1 METRN
6 DREHLVNDV
15 PSAFPVHPG
24 DVLGNELKERGIS
37 QKEFAKR
44 IGMQPSHLSALI
56 HGMRNF
62 TPAVA
67 AKVESGLTGVTA
79 DFWMRMQKSY
89 NRDIQRKKGN
99 PSLLVS
105 GYGHIH
111 ATPAL
116 VLNDPG
122 IRYGDKC
129 HFNLSIP
136 AEDKALLESMANRL
150 GWTLEEQ
157 D

>member
-6 DREHLVNDV
+6 EREHLVNDT

-24 DVLGNELKERGIS
+24 HILGEELKERGIS
-37 QKEFAKR
+37 QKEFARR

-67 AKVESGLTGVTA
+67 AKVESGLEGISA

-89 NRDIQRKKGN
+89 IRDIQRIKGN
-99 PSLLVS
+99 TSHLVS
-105 GYGHIH
+105 GYGYNHS
-111 ATPAL
+111 TPAL

-122 IRYGDKC
+122 ASYGGRC
-129 HFNLSIP
+129 HFTLTIP
-136 AEDKALLESMANRL
+136 AEDEALLNSLAVRL
-150 GWTLEEQ
+150 GWTLEKN
-157 D
+157 

>member
-6 DREHLVNDV
+6 ESVHLINDV

-24 DVLGNELKERGIS
+24 DVLGEELKERGIS

-62 TPAVA
+62 TPTVA
-67 AKVESGLTGVTA
+67 AKVESGLDGITA

-89 NRDIQRKKGN
+89 NRNVQCKKRET
-99 PSLLVS
+99 SHLVS
-105 GYGHIH
+105 GYGYVH

-116 VLNDPG
+116 VLNDPNVQ
-122 IRYGDKC
+122 YGEKC
-129 HFNLSIP
+129 RIGLSIP
-136 AEDKALLESMANRL
+136 AGDKALLESLASRM
-150 GWTLEEQ
+150 GWTLEE
-157 D
+157 

>member
-1 METRN
+1 M
-6 DREHLVNDV
+6 VNDV

-24 DVLGNELKERGIS
+24 DVLGEELKERGIS

-67 AKVESGLTGVTA
+67 AKVESGLTGITA

-99 PSLLVS
+99 TSLLVS

-122 IRYGDKC
+122 DQYGDKC
-129 HFNLSIP
+129 RFNLIIP
-136 AEDKALLESMANRL
+136 EKDKVILESLANRL

-157 D
+157 G

>member
-6 DREHLVNDV
+6 EREHLVNDD

-24 DVLGNELKERGIS
+24 DVLGEELKERGIS
-37 QKEFAKR
+37 QKEFAKL

-67 AKVESGLTGVTA
+67 AKVESGLTGITA

-111 ATPAL
+111 ASPAL
-116 VLNDPG
+116 ALNDPG
-122 IRYGDKC
+122 VQYGDKC
-129 HFNLSIP
+129 RYHLSIP
-136 AEDKALLESMANRL
+136 VQDKALLECLASRL
-150 GWTLEEQ
+150 GWTLEEK

>member
-1 METRN
+1 METGN
-6 DREHLVNDV
+6 ESGHMVNDV

-24 DVLGNELKERGIS
+24 DVLGEELKERGIS
-37 QKEFAKR
+37 QKEFANR
-44 IGMQPSHLSALI
+44 IGMQPSHLRALI

-67 AKVESGLTGVTA
+67 AKVESGLAGISA

-99 PSLLVS
+99 SSLLVS

-111 ATPAL
+111 DTPAL

-122 IRYGDKC
+122 VQYGSKC
-129 HFNLSIP
+129 RFNLSIP
-136 AEDKALLESMANRL
+136 AKDKELLESLANRL
-150 GWTLEEQ
+150 GWTLDEQ
-157 D
+157 G

>member
-6 DREHLVNDV
+6 ESVHLVNDV

-24 DVLGNELKERGIS
+24 EVLGEELKERGIS

-62 TPAVA
+62 TPNVA
-67 AKVESGLTGVTA
+67 AKVESGLAGITA

-89 NRDIQRKKGN
+89 NRDFQCKKRDT
-99 PSLLVS
+99 SHLVS
-105 GYGHIH
+105 GYGYVH

-116 VLNDPG
+116 VLNDPDAQ
-122 IRYGDKC
+122 YGEQC
-129 HFNLSIP
+129 RFILSIP
-136 AEDKALLESMANRL
+136 AGDKALLASLASRL
-150 GWTLEEQ
+150 GWTLKEQ
-157 D
+157 G

>member
-6 DREHLVNDV
+6 ESVHLVNDV

-24 DVLGNELKERGIS
+24 DVLGEELKERGIS

-67 AKVESGLTGVTA
+67 AKVESGLAGITA

-89 NRDIQRKKGN
+89 NRDIRRKKRDTSN
-99 PSLLVS
+99 LVS

-111 ATPAL
+111 TTPAL
-116 VLNDPG
+116 VLNDPSVQ
-122 IRYGDKC
+122 YGEKC
-129 HFNLSIP
+129 RISLSIP
-136 AEDKALLESMANRL
+136 AEDKALLESLASRL
-150 GWTLEEQ
+150 GWTLEELG
-157 D
+157 